1 MDDRLKGKTALVTGA
16 GSSAPGI
23 GNGRAAAILLARS
36 GAKVLVVD
44 QNPAAAQETLD
55 MIAAEKGSGAVGAP
69 IDVTK
74 PEDCRVAVKQAVNL
88 LGGRLDILVNNVGVS
103 ARIRT
108 SVVDLPPEEWMRVFT
123 VNVQSMMLM
132 CKYAVPEMK
141 KSGGGSIINI
151 SSFGGIYPSAG
162 NNAYATSKG
171 AIIAFTRSL
180 AVDHGADGI
189 RANCI
194 LPGMVATPMGLANK
208 HNTPE
213 TDAERNK
220 RQTAERERRLKG
232 TLLGIEGTG
241 WDIGNAVRFLASEEA
256 RYITGIDILI
266 DGGAA
271 LR

>member
-1 MDDRLKGKTALVTGA
+1 MSDRLKGKVAIVTGA

-23 GNGRAAAILLARS
+23 GNGRAAAILFARQ
-36 GAKVLVVD
+36 GAKVMLVD
-44 QNPAAAQETLD
+44 QNAAAAAETLE
-55 MIAAEKGSGAVGAP
+55 MIAAENGVAAVHAP
-69 IDVTK
+69 ADVSK
-74 PEDCRVAVKQAVNL
+74 VDDCRAAVAGTAAKW
-88 LGGRLDILVNNVGVS
+88 GRLDILLNNVGVS

-151 SSFGGIYPSAG
+151 SSFGGLYPSAG

-171 AIIAFTRSL
+171 AIISFTRSI
-180 AVDHGADGI
+180 AVDHGQDGI

-194 LPGMVATPMGLANK
+194 LPGMMATPMGLANK
-208 HNTPE
+208 KGAVE
-213 TDAERNK
+213 TESEKLERQK
-220 RQTAERERRLKG
+220 MERDRRLKG

-241 WDIGNAVRFLASEEA
+241 WDIGNAALFLAGDEA
-256 RYITGIDILI
+256 RYITGTYLLV